1 MFQLEVELSNVTQE
15 RNDFSDQLLN
25 VQRKKDVLTEELM
38 RLRHRIEQ
46 VGETN
51 ARVNKHLEDL
61 VKECEE
67 KQVICN
73 ILLAGKYFPKIGR
86 KVGSF

>member
-1 MFQLEVELSNVTQE
+1 MIDMFTQLEMELGGVSHE
-15 RNDFSDQLLN
+15 RNELSDQLIN
-25 VQRKKDVLTEELM
+25 AQRKKDALNDELM

-46 VGETN
+46 VSETN

-67 KQVICN
+67 KQV
-73 ILLAGKYFPKIGR
+73 LLHKFFSTKK
-86 KVGSF
+86 KVT